1 MGSPRE
7 NDGIRLRQAYQHSES
22 QSQEM
27 SFETAEDQQPLLL
40 DNGGPRDRTSSE
52 AKLAEDYYSD
62 SGRGRLRS
70 LLLPILTNRRNILI
84 TICICI
90 LCAAMNRMKPAKR
103 TTAHLV
109 IDLQEQQ
116 SMENNK
122 PMIPLQGNDHCESPS
137 IQAEKEKGMHII
149 VGGFK
154 RNETHGF
161 SMTSNYL
168 SDMGL
173 TNADIYWYR
182 RIDLDVP
189 EAPAIDLPC
198 GMTLHER
205 VMSPNRGRDGSAFYH
220 HLLQVYD
227 NPPEA
232 IVFLHGH
239 GAKYAWHTS
248 CDAVFGRVIHYYRD
262 LALVSQSK
270 SDKVAKDDEQSNNN
284 NKEKEKRVSNHM
296 MTLTSSF
303 MGTKYYQH
311 KWFGQSR
318 WKVDAM
324 VDTPGRPQVSPP
336 WYFPSQIFPRY
347 YSKGTAPCRDLIRR
361 WKDVIPKH
369 SRSNPYMSASCCA
382 SFVLPGDRVRRYP
395 RELYQELF
403 DVLTDEKNDDYEI
416 GKQCFEYLVFDLFH
430 DDGLFEFQDV
440 LKFYDEADALVHGKK
455 RYSERT
461 EPDESVVKRLQNCAA
476 S

>member
-1 MGSPRE
+1 MSSLRE
-7 NDGIRLRQAYQHSES
+7 NDGIRLRPSQHCAS
-22 QSQEM
+22 QYE
-27 SFETAEDQQPLLL
+27 ETAEGEQPLLL
-40 DNGGPRDRTSSE
+40 DNGGALRERTSSE
-52 AKLAEDYYSD
+52 AKLAEEYSD
-62 SGRGRLRS
+62 SGERGRSIRS
-70 LLLPILTNRRNILI
+70 LLLPILTNRRNILT

-90 LCAAMNRMKPAKR
+90 VCVAMNRMKPAKR
-103 TTAHLV
+103 ATAHLV
-109 IDLQEQQ
+109 IDLQEEQ
-116 SMENNK
+116 SMKENK
-122 PMIPLQGNDHCESPS
+122 PMVPLQGNDHCEAP
-137 IQAEKEKGMHII
+137 IIEAEKEKGMHII

-182 RIDLDVP
+182 RIDFDTP
-189 EAPAIDLPC
+189 AAPDIELPC
-198 GMTLHER
+198 GMTLHET

-227 NPPEA
+227 DPPEA

-248 CDAVFGRVIHYYRD
+248 CDAVFGRVINYYRD
-262 LALVSQSK
+262 LALVSQNNSNK
-270 SDKVAKDDEQSNNN
+270 TSVSKDDEIRNNT
-284 NKEKEKRVSNHM
+284 KEEEEKRVSNHM

-303 MGTKYYQH
+303 MGTKHYQH

-324 VDTPGRPQVSPP
+324 VDTPGRPQMSPP
-336 WYFPSQIFPRY
+336 WYFPSQMFPRY
-347 YSKGTAPCRDLIRR
+347 YSKGTSPCRDLLHR

-382 SFVLPGDRVRRYP
+382 SFVLPGDRVQRYP
-395 RELYQELF
+395 RQLYQDLF

-430 DDGLFEFQDV
+430 DDGLFEFRDV
-440 LKFYDEADALVHGKK
+440 LKFYDDADALVHGKK

>member
-1 MGSPRE
+1 MLHHRTGTTKGQATISPPY
-7 NDGIRLRQAYQHSES
+7 D
-22 QSQEM
+22 
-27 SFETAEDQQPLLL
+27 TD
-40 DNGGPRDRTSSE
+40 SSTGKE
-52 AKLAEDYYSD
+52 PNYSD
-62 SGRGRLRS
+62 SGRGRL
-70 LLLPILTNRRNILI
+70 PNRRYILI
-84 TICICI
+84 TIFICI

-116 SMENNK
+116 SMENTK

-137 IQAEKEKGMHII
+137 IQAAKEKGMHII

-154 RNETHGF
+154 RNETQGF

-189 EAPAIDLPC
+189 EAPAIELPC

-205 VMSPNRGRDGSAFYH
+205 VMSPNRGRDGSAFYD

-227 NPPEA
+227 DPPEA

-270 SDKVAKDDEQSNNN
+270 SDNTSAVSKDDGTSD
-284 NKEKEKRVSNHM
+284 NKNEKEKRVSNHM

-303 MGTKYYQH
+303 MGTKHYQH
-311 KWFGQSR
+311 KWFGQPR

-324 VDTPGRPQVSPP
+324 VDTPGRQQASPP
-336 WYFPSQIFPRY
+336 WYFTSQMFPRY
-347 YSKGTAPCRDLIRR
+347 YSKGTAPCRYLLHR

-416 GKQCFEYLVFDLFH
+416 GKQCFEYIVFDLFH